1 MNSNNA
7 NMLNHDA
14 YEHLDADLGAF
25 ARMLDDAG
33 AMDRA
38 RMPLGAADRIHAAS
52 LASLHGIVETSAQ
65 VSELGAI
72 DRAAGSPDLEDRVFD
87 SSRVELVGASR
98 GLKLAGEGTF
108 PKTTVVV
115 RSGWSTSRV
124 RALAA
129 ALLIGAAGVTT
140 YIGVQQGSNTVNPV
154 PGPSPV
160 SVESLAAQVS
170 TQMDTLF
177 VAMEGLSAGATETS
191 DGEFN
196 PEWLDDLSAP
206 ASSGGGAS

>member
-7 NMLNHDA
+7 KLPHDNA

-25 ARMLDDAG
+25 ARMLDDAA

-38 RMPLGAADRIHAAS
+38 RMPSAAADRIHAAS

-72 DRAAGSPDLEDRVFD
+72 DRAAGAPELEDRVFE
-87 SSRVELVGASR
+87 SSRAELKSAPH
-98 GLKLAGEGTF
+98 GLKLSGEGAF

-129 ALLIGAAGVTT
+129 ALLIGAAGVMT
-140 YIGVQQGSNTVNPV
+140 YIGVHQGSNTVNPV
-154 PGPSPV
+154 PTTSPV

-177 VAMEGLSAGATETS
+177 VAMEGLSTSSTETA

-196 PEWLDDLSAP
+196 PEWLDDLSTP
-206 ASSGGGAS
+206 ANSGGGAS